1 MADTTT
7 ISEAKRWCEAARK
20 LLGLGIFSADG
31 RALSNRAA
39 KTAESLKQLQ
49 KAIASGKIPLSPAM
63 LKHYEHQFIAIA
75 KDTKAA
81 AEEGDKDEFDRQSEF
96 LKELRLEL
104 ATHRAKDGE
113 ERAKAE
119 KAFEEQQSANLTR
132 DQATSGEIEAAY
144 QKEEY
149 EKAREATLPQI
160 KVVAGDSDL
169 AVIGGS
175 AVRSQFSKALGLAR
189 QKKWKEARLALEIA
203 YGNAER
209 VEKRKPYIKAR
220 RKHEANIKA
229 AMGIKYP
236 KTGETY
242 GEQQKELWDQAQK
255 LADNGAFE
263 EAAAVIGKA
272 ADMIK
277 NVIRKDN
284 ELDDK
289 RGAVEE
295 DRVANIAEMNTLLES
310 AKPDIEK
317 LRELAR
323 KELKDYADQAADLGV
338 DPGAPSRENCKK
350 PKKAEATFKKYD
362 WFALKDKLHDDKDDF
377 DKEQMWDLWRYRQ
390 KYVTDLIDRLREK
403 YPSLIAKASGS
414 ADLESDIDI
423 TFASA
428 TPGDD
433 VTAAKEFNQTIISK
447 FSKPAGRVFDVN
459 IYPRDYRA
467 ISESFNLDFNPDQIP
482 DHDIDHPGEVEMG
495 KLSQVD
501 QDVATLLKQRRF
513 LDQETFQDLL
523 DKVLKA
529 TPDKKVAD
537 QIRKQYEEG
546 EDIYLLTSI
555 EKVDAIIATLKKKK
569 KLPVSDKKH
578 PEAAKA
584 YKTFLAL
591 RKDADKG
598 GKKEMELMQRLL
610 PDLLDALEAAFEA
623 EVMETT
629 DAMYLDKM
637 EKLREKQTTIAALDN
652 GAAGAEAHHPGKSCE
667 QAHPEEENHEAW
679 CKDRSEALKAQ
690 VKKDQFENI
699 IFANEAYM
707 SQGAIEHI
715 VAGIQAKK
723 ADPEKAAAAIKS
735 LTPATVLQSVNEQMA
750 DFFKDMKHAEHEVAE
765 AAKAAEGGEAKA
777 RRATGEAFVH
787 ASKYLVRLLDGA
799 QILADQFE
807 KEDPPLRFDL
817 IDKVVKDSSVK
828 TPNDLKGKVEEM
840 LYALRKSAEVP
851 AGVKGEVGVAEVDAL
866 FHVSDIKGFRDVIF
880 NFGVD
885 VNAKVRS
892 YDKFIE
898 RQNIDRETEKK
909 YFANV

>member
-63 LKHYEHQFIAIA
+63 LKHYEQQFIAIA
-75 KDTKAA
+75 KDIKAA
-81 AEEGDKDEFDRQSEF
+81 AEKHDKDEVDRQSGF

-113 ERAKAE
+113 ARAKAE
-119 KAFEEQQSANLTR
+119 KAFEEQQSANLKR
-132 DQATSGEIEAAY
+132 DQATSRKIDEDYEKEAYA
-144 QKEEY
+144 
-149 EKAREATLPQI
+149 KARETTLPQI
-160 KVVAGDSDL
+160 TAVTDDSGL

-175 AVRSQFSKALGLAR
+175 AVRSQLDKALGLAR
-189 QKKWKEARLALEIA
+189 QRKWKEARLALEVA
-203 YGNAER
+203 YGNAEL
-209 VEKRKPYIKAR
+209 VEKRKPYIEAR
-220 RKHEANIKA
+220 RAHEANIKA
-229 AMGIKYP
+229 AMGIEYP
-236 KTGETY
+236 QPGPTY
-242 GEQQKELWDQAQK
+242 GKRLTKLWERAQN
-255 LADNGAFE
+255 LADSGAFE
-263 EAAAVIGKA
+263 KAAAMIDTAGK
-272 ADMIK
+272 MIK
-277 NVIRKDN
+277 NVIGKDK
-284 ELDDK
+284 ELDEK
-289 RGAVEE
+289 RGAVKKERQE
-295 DRVANIAEMNTLLES
+295 NITKMTDLLDS
-310 AKPDIEK
+310 DKPDIDE
-317 LRELAR
+317 LRKLAR
-323 KELKDYADQAADLGV
+323 KELQDYAKQAAELGV
-338 DPGAPSRENCKK
+338 DPGAPSREDCKE
-350 PKKAEATFKKYD
+350 PIKAEATFKKND
-362 WFALKDKLHDDKDDF
+362 WFALKDKLHKQEITKDD
-377 DKEQMWDLWRYRQ
+377 MWDLWRYRQ
-390 KYVTDLIDRLREK
+390 RYVTDLIDSLRKK

-433 VTAAKEFNQTIISK
+433 VKAAKEFNETIIKK

-467 ISESFNLDFNPDQIP
+467 IDESFNPDFNPDHIP
-482 DHDIDHPGEVEMG
+482 DHDIDHPGGEMG

-513 LDQETFQDLL
+513 LDQETFQGLL
-523 DKVLKA
+523 DKVLNA
-529 TPDKKVAD
+529 TSDKKVAD
-537 QIRKQYEEG
+537 KIRKQYEEG
-546 EDIYLLTSI
+546 EDIYLLTSV
-555 EKVDAIIATLKKKK
+555 EKVDAIIATLKKQK
-569 KLPVSDKKH
+569 KLPISNKKH

-584 YKTFLAL
+584 YKTFLEL
-591 RKDADKG
+591 RKGADKG
-598 GKKEMELMQRLL
+598 GISEMARMQRLL
-610 PDLLDALEAAFEA
+610 PNLLDALEAAFEA

-637 EKLREKQTTIAALDN
+637 EKLREKQATIAALDN
-652 GAAGAEAHHPGKSCE
+652 AAAGAEAHHPGKSCE

-723 ADPEKAAAAIKS
+723 ADPKKAKKAIES

-765 AAKAAEGGEAKA
+765 AAKAPKDGETKA

-799 QILADQFE
+799 QLLAD
-807 KEDPPLRFDL
+807 KYKDKVPPLKFDL
-817 IDKVVKDSSVK
+817 IDKVVKDASID
-828 TPNDLKGKVEEM
+828 TPEKLKGRVEEM
-840 LYALRKSAEVP
+840 LYALRKSAEIP
-851 AGVKGEVGVAEVDAL
+851 ADVKGEVGVAEVDAL
-866 FHVSDIKGFRDVIF
+866 FGVSDIKGFRGMIF
-880 NFGVD
+880 DFGVD

-892 YDKFIE
+892 YDTFIE
-898 RQNIDRETEKK
+898 EQNIDRETEKQ